1 MFSQKKKNLLIAVL
15 DSALFS
21 GDLVYSQFF
30 PNLFVCPLR
39 PMKIRHF
46 SKETRGSNPF
56 LVFYG
61 LAGLAYDVS
70 NSNYLRIKNPSTCPF
85 AGSSAHGEQFPP
97 APPPKKNRRNRRKT
111 LSSKRP

>member
-1 MFSQKKKNLLIAVL
+1 MFSQKKTNQRLSNNSYKYFKVSKKILLIAIL

-56 LVFYG
+56 LAFYG

-70 NSNYLRIKNPSTCPF
+70 NSNYTY
-85 AGSSAHGEQFPP
+85 A
-97 APPPKKNRRNRRKT
+97 
-111 LSSKRP
+111 